1 MRCLIVDDEPLA
13 SDVIENYINKIESLN
28 IVAKCNS
35 ALKAINILKEHQIDL
50 IFLDIKMPN
59 LSGLELVKTI
69 DNIPQFIFTTA
80 YSEHAIEGFELN
92 ATDYLV
98 KPIRFNRFI
107 KAVNKAQEKHELK
120 LKKPIKKIQDS
131 KDYIFIK
138 SEYEN
143 IKVNLKDIQY
153 IEGLKDYVKIH
164 IKDSKKSLLTLSSFK
179 NILGK
184 LSPNF
189 IRIHRSYIVN
199 IDFIKTL
206 QKTKVIIG
214 EVRLP
219 IGESYKESVLKH
231 LGV

>member
-1 MRCLIVDDEPLA
+1 LRCLIVDDEPLA

>member
-59 LSGLELVKTI
+59 LSGLELVKSI

-164 IKDSKKSLLTLSSFK
+164 IKDSKKSWLTLSSFK
-179 NILGK
+179 NILKK

>member
-50 IFLDIKMPN
+50 IFLDLKMHK

-69 DNIPQFIFTTA
+69 NNIAQFILTTA

-107 KAVNKAQEKHELK
+107 NTNW
-120 LKKPIKKIQDS
+120 S
-131 KDYIFIK
+131 K
-138 SEYEN
+138 SN
-143 IKVNLKDIQY
+143 
-153 IEGLKDYVKIH
+153 
-164 IKDSKKSLLTLSSFK
+164 
-179 NILGK
+179 
-184 LSPNF
+184 
-189 IRIHRSYIVN
+189 
-199 IDFIKTL
+199 
-206 QKTKVIIG
+206 
-214 EVRLP
+214 
-219 IGESYKESVLKH
+219 
-231 LGV
+231 

>member
-179 NILGK
+179 NILEK

-206 QKTKVIIG
+206 QKKKF
-214 EVRLP
+214 L
-219 IGESYKESVLKH
+219 
-231 LGV
+231 

>member
-35 ALKAINILKEHQIDL
+35 ALQAINVLKEHQIDL

-120 LKKPIKKIQDS
+120 LKKPIEKIQDS

-143 IKVNLKDIQY
+143 IKVNLEDIEY

-179 NILGK
+179 NKLEK

-206 QKTKVIIG
+206 QKTKVFIG

>member
-1 MRCLIVDDEPLA
+1 LRCLIVDDEPLA

-120 LKKPIKKIQDS
+120 LKKTIKKIQDS

-143 IKVNLKDIQY
+143 IKVNLKDIEY

-179 NILGK
+179 NILEK

>member
-120 LKKPIKKIQDS
+120 LKKPIEKIQDS

-143 IKVNLKDIQY
+143 IKVNLEDIS
-153 IEGLKDYVKIH
+153 I
-164 IKDSKKSLLTLSSFK
+164 T
-179 NILGK
+179 K
-184 LSPNF
+184 LADQF
-189 IRIHRSYIVN
+189 H
-199 IDFIKTL
+199 DFI
-206 QKTKVIIG
+206 TKKENLNLEIASEYLLMATWLAYLKSKLLLPGTPEEEFKVQ
-214 EVRLP
+214 EVAD
-219 IGESYKESVLKH
+219 
-231 LGV
+231 

>member
-107 KAVNKAQEKHELK
+107 KAVSKAQEKHELK

-179 NILGK
+179 NILVK

>member
-35 ALKAINILKEHQIDL
+35 ALQAINVLKEHQIDL

-120 LKKPIKKIQDS
+120 LKKPIEKIQDS

-143 IKVNLKDIQY
+143 IKVNLEDIEY

-179 NILGK
+179 L
-184 LSPNF
+184 
-189 IRIHRSYIVN
+189 VN
-199 IDFIKTL
+199 
-206 QKTKVIIG
+206 G
-214 EVRLP
+214 
-219 IGESYKESVLKH
+219 
-231 LGV
+231 

>member
-164 IKDSKKSLLTLSSFK
+164 IKDSKKSLLTLSSLK
-179 NILGK
+179 NILEK

>member
-120 LKKPIKKIQDS
+120 LKKPIKKYKIQKIIFLLNLSMKTS
-131 KDYIFIK
+131 KLI
-138 SEYEN
+138 
-143 IKVNLKDIQY
+143 
-153 IEGLKDYVKIH
+153 
-164 IKDSKKSLLTLSSFK
+164 
-179 NILGK
+179 
-184 LSPNF
+184 
-189 IRIHRSYIVN
+189 
-199 IDFIKTL
+199 
-206 QKTKVIIG
+206 
-214 EVRLP
+214 
-219 IGESYKESVLKH
+219 
-231 LGV
+231 

>member
-35 ALKAINILKEHQIDL
+35 ALQAINVLKEHQIDL

-120 LKKPIKKIQDS
+120 LKKPIEKIQDS

-143 IKVNLKDIQY
+143 IKVNLEDIEY

-179 NILGK
+179 NILKK

-206 QKTKVIIG
+206 QKTKVFIG